1 MDYLQQGM
9 KVGLVLS
16 LLAGPIFFALV
27 QTGIEKGL
35 RAGTVVGLGIWI
47 SDVLFILGVY
57 YGLSYVKNFV
67 SGRIFVLSLGIT
79 GGILLIVFGVTSLLL
94 RPRQQL
100 PQKSFVAGASTWLA
114 LWLKGFLINT
124 VNPFTFFFWIGI
136 AGVVVVDGGLAP
148 RQSFSYFAG
157 IMSIVVATDLLKV
170 ALAKRI
176 RYFLRPVHLLW
187 MRRISGAG
195 LIVFGIALIVRVLAG

>member
-35 RAGTVVGLGIWI
+35 RAGTMVGLGIWI
-47 SDVLFILGVY
+47 SDALFILGVY

-67 SGRIFVLSLGIT
+67 SGRIFVLSLGIA
-79 GGILLIVFGVTSLLL
+79 GGVLLMIFGLTALLM

-100 PQKSFVAGASTWLA
+100 PPRSFVAGASTWLA

-136 AGVVVVDGGLAP
+136 AGVVVVDGELAP

-157 IMSIVVATDLLKV
+157 IMSIVVATDFLKV

-176 RYFLRPVHLLW
+176 RHFLRPAHLLW

-195 LIVFGIALIVRVLAG
+195 LILFGIALIVRVVAG